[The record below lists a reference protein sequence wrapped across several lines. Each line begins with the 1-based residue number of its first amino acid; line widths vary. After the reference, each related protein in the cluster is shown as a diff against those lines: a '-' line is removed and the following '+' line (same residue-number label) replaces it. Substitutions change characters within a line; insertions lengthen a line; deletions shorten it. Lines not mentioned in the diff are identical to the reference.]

1 VLRSVARA
9 LRLRARVAV
18 AYAVLAV
25 LAAPAAFG
33 SATGAVMHALGA
45 ATAEHVC
52 KCGMPAGKCGCP
64 ECERLEQERRHE
76 HQSLAIPAL
85 KSHCDDDA
93 PPIQLGALPA
103 AVPGAGAT
111 AVLPP
116 ERGERV
122 SVRATLDHP
131 HDLRLRPPT
140 PPPRSAAA

>member
-1 VLRSVARA
+1 MLRSVARA
-9 LRLRARVAV
+9 IRIRLRVAV
-18 AYAVLAV
+18 ACAVLAV
-25 LAAPAAFG
+25 LAAPAVFG
-33 SATGAVMHALGA
+33 AATGIVMRGLGA

-64 ECERLEQERRHE
+64 ECERLEQERRNE
-76 HQSLAIPAL
+76 HRSLAIPAL
-85 KSHCDDDA
+85 RSHCNDDA

-103 AVPGAGAT
+103 AVPGPGAA

-122 SVRATLDHP
+122 SVRTAPQHP
-131 HDLRLRPPT
+131 DDLRLRPPT